1 MRAEWPRGLWAT
13 LAGRPRSPVPAPDIT
28 TLKQLEI
35 VPDEQL
41 IGYFEQ
47 HPVPLAAHGIGPPS
61 PAAPYLGTNGVS
73 LLVPLVTQ
81 GRLVGLLSLGEPTG
95 GGSYSRDD
103 LAFLTTLADEA
114 AAAARIAQ
122 LLARQRV
129 DEQDRL
135 QRPGGNVNGSG
146 GVSSPT
152 SS

>member
-1 MRAEWPRGLWAT
+1 MRAEWLRGLWAT
-13 LAGRPRSPVPAPDIT
+13 LAGRPHAPVSSEDVI

-35 VPDEQL
+35 FPDEQL

-47 HPVPLAAHGIGPPS
+47 YPVPLAAHGIDVAS
-61 PAAPYLGTNGVS
+61 PAAPYLRANGVS

-81 GRLVGLLSLGEPTG
+81 ARLVGLLSLGEPAR

-122 LLARQRV
+122 LSLRVRQTI
-129 DEQDRL
+129 D
-135 QRPGGNVNGSG
+135 
-146 GVSSPT
+146 SSDT
-152 SS
+152 AAG